1 MSVGAYIFGCS
12 GLELSKE
19 EKSFFFE
26 TQPWGFI
33 LFSRNIK
40 SRLQLRQLTS
50 NLRDAVG
57 RNLPILI
64 DQEGGRVQ
72 RMRSPEWKEY
82 WPALEQVRK
91 TGSNAIRTMY
101 LRNRLIAYD
110 LQEVGI
116 DVNCAPIADILRADT
131 HPILANRCY
140 STSIDEVVQI
150 SRAVANGLMDGGILP
165 ILKHIPG
172 YGRAIVDGH
181 EELPSVSERV
191 DVLKETDFLAFKRL
205 ADLPISM
212 TAHVRFTDIDYL
224 PATISKKIIKIIR
237 DEIQFKNLL
246 ITDDISM
253 SALTGSISERAELS
267 IKAGCDIVLH
277 CNGNLVEM
285 ARVAKVCGYLNG
297 SSKQRAEVALNCRKP
312 SNNVN
317 IEEVKSE
324 FERSMHKVTS

>member
-1 MSVGAYIFGCS
+1 MSIGAYIFGCS

-19 EKSFFFE
+19 EKSFFSE
-26 TQPWGFI
+26 AQPWGFI

-40 SRLQLRQLTS
+40 SRLQLRALTRQ
-50 NLRDAVG
+50 LRDTLG
-57 RNLPILI
+57 RNIPILI

-82 WPALEQVRK
+82 LPALEQVNK
-91 TGSNAIRTMY
+91 ADNALRIMY
-101 LRNRLIAYD
+101 LRSRLIAYD

-140 STSIDEVVQI
+140 STSIDEVVQV
-150 SRAVANGLMDGGILP
+150 SRAVANGLIDGGVLP

-172 YGRAIVDGH
+172 YGRAVVDGH
-181 EELPSVSERV
+181 EELPNVSERY
-191 DVLKETDFLAFKRL
+191 DVLKVTDFLAFKRL

-212 TAHVRFTDIDYL
+212 TAHVKYTDIDSL
-224 PATISKKIIKIIR
+224 PTTISKKIIKMIR

-253 SALTGSISERAELS
+253 RALSGSISERAELS
-267 IKAGCDIVLH
+267 LKAGCDIVLH
-277 CNGNLVEM
+277 CNGELNEM
-285 ARVAKVCGYLNG
+285 VQIAKVCGYLSG
-297 SSKQRAEVALNCRKP
+297 SSKRRSEIALNCRKP

-317 IEEVKSE
+317 IAEVKSE
-324 FERSMHKVTS
+324 FDRSIHKKTL

>member
-1 MSVGAYIFGCS
+1 MSIGAYIFGCS

-19 EKSFFFE
+19 EKSFFSE
-26 TQPWGFI
+26 AQPWGFI

-40 SRLQLRQLTS
+40 SRLQLRALTRQ
-50 NLRDAVG
+50 LRDTLG
-57 RNLPILI
+57 RNIPILI

-82 WPALEQVRK
+82 LPALEQVK
-91 TGSNAIRTMY
+91 KADNALRIMY
-101 LRNRLIAYD
+101 LRSRLIAYD

-140 STSIDEVVQI
+140 STSIDEVVQV
-150 SRAVANGLMDGGILP
+150 SRAVANGLIDGGVLP

-172 YGRAIVDGH
+172 YGRAVVDGH
-181 EELPSVSERV
+181 EELPNVSERY
-191 DVLKETDFLAFKRL
+191 DVLKVTDFLAFKRL

-212 TAHVRFTDIDYL
+212 TAHVKYTDIDSL
-224 PATISKKIIKIIR
+224 PTTISKKIIKMIR

-253 SALTGSISERAELS
+253 RALAGSISERAELS
-267 IKAGCDIVLH
+267 LKAGCDIVLH
-277 CNGNLVEM
+277 CNGELNEM
-285 ARVAKVCGYLNG
+285 VQIAKVCGYLSG
-297 SSKQRAEVALNCRKP
+297 SSKRRSEIALNCRKP
-312 SNNVN
+312 SNSVN
-317 IEEVKSE
+317 IAEVKSE
-324 FERSMHKVTS
+324 FDRSIHKKTL

>member
-1 MSVGAYIFGCS
+1 MSIGAYIFGCS

-26 TQPWGFI
+26 AQPWGFI

-40 SRLQLRQLTS
+40 SRLQLRELTCQ
-50 NLRDAVG
+50 LRDTVG
-57 RNLPILI
+57 RNIPILI

-82 WPALEQVRK
+82 LPALEQVK
-91 TGSNAIRTMY
+91 KADNALRIMY
-101 LRNRLIAYD
+101 LRSRLIAYD

-140 STSIDEVVQI
+140 STSIDEVVQV
-150 SRAVANGLMDGGILP
+150 SRAVANGLIDGGVLP

-172 YGRAIVDGH
+172 YGRAVVDGH
-181 EELPSVSERV
+181 EELPNVSERF
-191 DVLKETDFLAFKRL
+191 DVLKVTDFLAFKRL

-212 TAHVRFTDIDYL
+212 TAHVKYTDIDSL
-224 PATISKKIIKIIR
+224 PTTISKKIIKMIR

-253 SALTGSISERAELS
+253 RALAGSISERAELS
-267 IKAGCDIVLH
+267 LKAGCDIVLH
-277 CNGNLVEM
+277 CNGELNEM
-285 ARVAKVCGYLNG
+285 VQIAKVCGYLSG
-297 SSKQRAEVALNCRKP
+297 SSKRRSEIALNCRKP
-312 SNNVN
+312 SNSVN
-317 IEEVKSE
+317 IAEVKSE
-324 FERSMHKVTS
+324 FDRSIHKKTL

>member
-19 EKSFFFE
+19 EISFFSE
-26 TQPWGFI
+26 SQPWGFI

-40 SRLQLRQLTS
+40 SRLQLRKLTRQ
-50 NLRDAVG
+50 LRDTVG
-57 RNLPILI
+57 RNIPILI

-72 RMRSPEWKEY
+72 RLRSPEWKEY
-82 WPALEQVRK
+82 LPALEQVNK
-91 TGSNAIRTMY
+91 ADNALRIMY
-101 LRNRLIAYD
+101 LRSRLIAYD

-116 DVNCAPIADILRADT
+116 DVNCAPIADILTADT

-140 STSIDEVVQI
+140 STSIDEVVQV
-150 SRAVANGLMDGGILP
+150 SRAVANGLIDGGVLP

-172 YGRAIVDGH
+172 YGRAVVDGH
-181 EELPSVSERV
+181 EELPNVSERF
-191 DVLKETDFLAFKRL
+191 DVLKVTDFLAFKRL

-212 TAHVRFTDIDYL
+212 TAHVKYTDIDSL
-224 PATISKKIIKIIR
+224 PTTTSKKIIKMIR

-253 SALTGSISERAELS
+253 RALAGSISERAELS
-267 IKAGCDIVLH
+267 LKAGCDIVLH
-277 CNGNLVEM
+277 CNGELDEM
-285 ARVAKVCGYLNG
+285 VQIAKVCGYLSG
-297 SSKQRAEVALNCRKP
+297 SSKRRSEIALNCRKP

-317 IEEVKSE
+317 IVEVKSE
-324 FERSMHKVTS
+324 FDRSIHKKTL

>member
-1 MSVGAYIFGCS
+1 MSIGAYIFGCS

-19 EKSFFFE
+19 EKSFFSE
-26 TQPWGFI
+26 AQPWGFI

-40 SRLQLRQLTS
+40 SRLQLRALTRQ
-50 NLRDAVG
+50 LRDTLG
-57 RNLPILI
+57 RNIPILI

-82 WPALEQVRK
+82 LPALDQVKRAD
-91 TGSNAIRTMY
+91 NALRIMY
-101 LRNRLIAYD
+101 LRSRLIAYD

-140 STSIDEVVQI
+140 STSIDEVVQV
-150 SRAVANGLMDGGILP
+150 SRAVANGLIDGGVLP

-172 YGRAIVDGH
+172 YGRAVVDSH
-181 EELPSVSERV
+181 EELPNVSERY
-191 DVLKETDFLAFKRL
+191 DVLKVTDFLAFRRL

-212 TAHVRFTDIDYL
+212 TAHVTYTDIDSL
-224 PATISKKIIKIIR
+224 PTTISKKIIKMIR

-253 SALTGSISERAELS
+253 RALAGSISERAELS
-267 IKAGCDIVLH
+267 LKAGCDIVLH
-277 CNGNLVEM
+277 CNGELDEM
-285 ARVAKVCGYLNG
+285 VQIAKVCGYLSG
-297 SSKQRAEVALNCRKP
+297 SSKRRSEIALNCRKP

-317 IEEVKSE
+317 IVEVKSE
-324 FERSMHKVTS
+324 FDRSIHKKTL

>member
-1 MSVGAYIFGCS
+1 MSIGAYIFGCS

-19 EKSFFFE
+19 EKSFFSE
-26 TQPWGFI
+26 AQPWGFI

-40 SRLQLRQLTS
+40 SRLQLRALTRQ
-50 NLRDAVG
+50 LRDTVG
-57 RNLPILI
+57 RNIPILI

-82 WPALEQVRK
+82 LPALEQVK
-91 TGSNAIRTMY
+91 KADNALRIMY
-101 LRNRLIAYD
+101 LRSRLIAYD

-140 STSIDEVVQI
+140 STSIDEVVQV
-150 SRAVANGLMDGGILP
+150 SRAVANGLIDGGVLP

-172 YGRAIVDGH
+172 YGRAVVDGH
-181 EELPSVSERV
+181 EELPNVSERF
-191 DVLKETDFLAFKRL
+191 DVLKVTDFLAFKRL

-212 TAHVRFTDIDYL
+212 TAHVKYTDIDSL
-224 PATISKKIIKIIR
+224 PATISKKIIKMIR

-253 SALTGSISERAELS
+253 RALAGSISERAELS
-267 IKAGCDIVLH
+267 LKAGCDIVLH
-277 CNGNLVEM
+277 CNGELNEM
-285 ARVAKVCGYLNG
+285 VQIAKVCGYLSG
-297 SSKQRAEVALNCRKP
+297 SSKRRSEIALNCRKP
-312 SNNVN
+312 SNSVN
-317 IEEVKSE
+317 IAEVKSE
-324 FERSMHKVTS
+324 FDRSIHKKTL

>member
-1 MSVGAYIFGCS
+1 MSIGAYIFGCS

-19 EKSFFFE
+19 EKSFFSE
-26 TQPWGFI
+26 AQPWGFI

-40 SRLQLRQLTS
+40 SRLQLRALTRQ
-50 NLRDAVG
+50 LRDTVG
-57 RNLPILI
+57 RNIPILI

-82 WPALEQVRK
+82 LPALDQVK
-91 TGSNAIRTMY
+91 KAENALRIMY
-101 LRNRLIAYD
+101 LRSRLIAYD

-140 STSIDEVVQI
+140 STSIDEVVQV
-150 SRAVANGLMDGGILP
+150 SRAVANGLIDGGVLP

-172 YGRAIVDGH
+172 YGRAVVDGH
-181 EELPSVSERV
+181 EELPNVSERY
-191 DVLKETDFLAFKRL
+191 DVLKVTDFLAFKRL

-212 TAHVRFTDIDYL
+212 TAHVKYTDIDSL
-224 PATISKKIIKIIR
+224 PTTISKKIIKMIR

-253 SALTGSISERAELS
+253 RALAGSISERAELS
-267 IKAGCDIVLH
+267 LKAGCDIVLH
-277 CNGNLVEM
+277 CNGELNEM
-285 ARVAKVCGYLNG
+285 VQIAKVCGYLSG
-297 SSKQRAEVALNCRKP
+297 SSKRRSEIALNCRKP
-312 SNNVN
+312 SNSVN
-317 IEEVKSE
+317 IAEVKSE
-324 FERSMHKVTS
+324 FDRSIHKKTL

>member
-1 MSVGAYIFGCS
+1 MSIGAYIFGCL

-19 EKSFFFE
+19 EKSFFSE
-26 TQPWGFI
+26 SQPWGFI

-40 SRLQLRQLTS
+40 SRLQLRELTRQ
-50 NLRDAVG
+50 LRDTVG
-57 RNLPILI
+57 RNIPILI

-82 WPALEQVRK
+82 LPALEQVK
-91 TGSNAIRTMY
+91 KADNALRIMY
-101 LRNRLIAYD
+101 LRSRLIAYD

-150 SRAVANGLMDGGILP
+150 SRAVANGLIDGGVLP

-172 YGRAIVDGH
+172 YGRAVVDGH
-181 EELPSVSERV
+181 EELPNVSERF
-191 DVLKETDFLAFKRL
+191 DVLKVTDFLAFKRL

-212 TAHVRFTDIDYL
+212 TAHVKYTDIDSL
-224 PATISKKIIKIIR
+224 PATISKKIIKMIR

-253 SALTGSISERAELS
+253 RALAGSISERAELS
-267 IKAGCDIVLH
+267 LKAGCDIVLH
-277 CNGNLVEM
+277 CNGELNEM
-285 ARVAKVCGYLNG
+285 VQIAKVCGYLSG
-297 SSKQRAEVALNCRKP
+297 SSKRRSEIALNCRKP
-312 SNNVN
+312 SNSIN
-317 IEEVKSE
+317 IAEVKSE
-324 FERSMHKVTS
+324 FDRSIHKKTL

>member
-1 MSVGAYIFGCS
+1 MSIGAYIFGCL

-26 TQPWGFI
+26 AQPWGFI

-40 SRLQLRQLTS
+40 SRLQLRKLTRQ
-50 NLRDAVG
+50 LRDTVG
-57 RNLPILI
+57 WNIPILI

-82 WPALEQVRK
+82 LPALEQVKKADDALR
-91 TGSNAIRTMY
+91 IMY
-101 LRNRLIAYD
+101 LRSRLIAYD

-140 STSIDEVVQI
+140 STSIDEVVQV
-150 SRAVANGLMDGGILP
+150 SRAVANGLIDGGVLP

-172 YGRAIVDGH
+172 YGRAVVDGH
-181 EELPSVSERV
+181 EELPNVSERF
-191 DVLKETDFLAFKRL
+191 DVLKVTDFLAFKRL

-212 TAHVRFTDIDYL
+212 TAHVKYTDIDSL
-224 PATISKKIIKIIR
+224 PATISKKIIKMIR
-237 DEIQFKNLL
+237 DEILFKNLL

-253 SALTGSISERAELS
+253 RALAGSISERAELS
-267 IKAGCDIVLH
+267 LRAGCDIVLH
-277 CNGNLVEM
+277 CNGELNEM
-285 ARVAKVCGYLNG
+285 VQIAKVCGYLSG
-297 SSKQRAEVALNCRKP
+297 SSKRRSEIALNCRKP
-312 SNNVN
+312 SNSVN
-317 IEEVKSE
+317 IAEVKSE
-324 FERSMHKVTS
+324 FDRSIHKKTL